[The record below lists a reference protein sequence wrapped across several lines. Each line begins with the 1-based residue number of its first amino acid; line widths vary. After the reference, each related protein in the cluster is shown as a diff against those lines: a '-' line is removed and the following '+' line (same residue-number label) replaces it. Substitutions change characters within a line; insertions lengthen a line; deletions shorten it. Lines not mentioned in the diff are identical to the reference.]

1 MRQGSDT
8 KLVAAFVI
16 GAVVSFLIG
25 LYVLVPLFSHRPP
38 KPLEVRQPDHPSSN
52 LLASADQ
59 NAILRRDVDGVP
71 ENTTV
76 VIEPLTR
83 PAETMPTPSPRPSEP
98 SLSEPSQPAPSP
110 PSRFSEPSQPEVS
123 PPAAPEGVAP
133 QPTPSPPT
141 PSDLPPPPSGE
152 RRYRVRTGVFSN
164 PENADRLMAALA
176 EQGYHP
182 FKVEEKTPS
191 GETRYRVYAGATD
204 DRDSAERLKQE
215 LADKG
220 FAAVVEEVSGRR

>member
-1 MRQGSDT
+1 MRQGSEM
-8 KLVAAFVI
+8 KLAVAFVI

-25 LYVLVPLFSHRPP
+25 LYVLGPLFTHRPP
-38 KPLEVRQPDHPSSN
+38 KPSEVQQPDHPSSN

-71 ENTTV
+71 EHTTV

-83 PAETMPTPSPRPSEP
+83 PAETLPTPSPSPR
-98 SLSEPSQPAPSP
+98 LSEPPQPAPSP
-110 PSRFSEPSQPEVS
+110 PSHFPEPSQPEPAPS
-123 PPAAPEGVAP
+123 PEPESAAP

-141 PSDLPPPPSGE
+141 PMDLPPPTSGE

>member
-1 MRQGSDT
+1 
-8 KLVAAFVI
+8 
-16 GAVVSFLIG
+16 
-25 LYVLVPLFSHRPP
+25 
-38 KPLEVRQPDHPSSN
+38 
-52 LLASADQ
+52 
-59 NAILRRDVDGVP
+59 
-71 ENTTV
+71 
-76 VIEPLTR
+76 
-83 PAETMPTPSPRPSEP
+83 
-98 SLSEPSQPAPSP
+98 
-110 PSRFSEPSQPEVS
+110 
-123 PPAAPEGVAP
+123 
-133 QPTPSPPT
+133 PT
-141 PSDLPPPPSGE
+141 PSDLPPPTSGE

>member
-1 MRQGSDT
+1 MRQGSET

-25 LYVLVPLFSHRPP
+25 LYVLGPLFSHRPP

-71 ENTTV
+71 EHTTV

-98 SLSEPSQPAPSP
+98 SL
-110 PSRFSEPSQPEVS
+110 SEPSQPEVS

-141 PSDLPPPPSGE
+141 PSDLPPPTSGE